1 MHLADDYKEDNDII
15 RIMVKPTK
23 NDKLVESLTYEVL
36 QTNAKEGK
44 IKLSW
49 EYLSVEFPFKNK

>member
-1 MHLADDYKEDNDII
+1 
-15 RIMVKPTK
+15 MVKPTK